1 MTTTTL
7 EKETKVK
14 CCCAGCKLCDPE
26 LQIKDLKGTI
36 ECFQIACVMMGLI
49 IILIS
54 IAVFAV
60 RDSREFWRDE
70 ALSYQ
75 TKYHKA
81 LYKSDTVSLSK
92 SSTAWQDSVD
102 LVKAQKQIHSL
113 ELQLM
118 HEGSKV
124 QLCKAERGKDIAQYE
139 YRLLKEKSEK

>member
-7 EKETKVK
+7 EKENVAH
-14 CCCAGCKLCDPE
+14 CCKGCKECDPE

-36 ECFQIACVMMGLI
+36 EGFQIACVMMGLI
-49 IILIS
+49 IILMS

-75 TKYHKA
+75 TKYHKV
-81 LYKSDTVSLSK
+81 LYKSDTISLSK

-113 ELQLM
+113 ELQLI
-118 HEGSKV
+118 HENSKV
-124 QLCKAERGKDIAQYE
+124 QLCQAERGKDIAQYE
-139 YRLLKEKSEK
+139 YRLLKQKAEK